1 MAYDVISGQ
10 LVGKSRVAEAIEKQ
24 TKERLRK
31 VGVHVEKVLTRMAQ
45 LAFVDIRNFTWYS
58 ATNFKCGL
66 INPNIFFK
74 RF

>member
-45 LAFVDIRNFTWYS
+45 LAFVDIRKLYLVLSDKFRMWVDQPEH
-58 ATNFKCGL
+58 L
-66 INPNIFFK
+66 L
-74 RF
+74 